1 MATPA
6 RADLTA
12 DQILDK
18 AFGES
23 SMGLTKG
30 TATLKMRIFNARG
43 ACLAGLRISDTI
55 RPGVIQIATGA
66 WYDPDGDT
74 CLHGNP
80 NTLTADKGTS
90 KLAQGP
96 IAHSCLVQVEAAP
109 EAPAPRIDTPP
120 LG

>member
-1 MATPA
+1 M
-6 RADLTA
+6 
-12 DQILDK
+12 
-18 AFGES
+18 
-23 SMGLTKG
+23 
-30 TATLKMRIFNARG
+30 
-43 ACLAGLRISDTI
+43 AGLRIRDVL

-80 NTLTADKGTS
+80 NTLTPDKGTS

-109 EAPAPRIDTPP
+109 DAPAPRIGTPP
-120 LG
+120 PG